1 MSGKSA
7 KRIFA
12 LDIPA
17 IHYVVVGGQKD
28 GDARQEA
35 GHGT

>member
-1 MSGKSA
+1 MAGKSA
-7 KRIFA
+7 KRIFG

-17 IHYVVVGGQKD
+17 IHDVIVGGQKD

-35 GHGT
+35 GHGN